1 MLIDLLR
8 QITSPSMTVQG
19 LATEWL
25 DDAQHRLRPDWFKE
39 AKRLLTKEILPTIGS
54 RRAKSVARL
63 DLVRVIEGL
72 RHRPSVA
79 RNTHIVL
86 SAMWGWG
93 LQTGRVQSNPM
104 VSLRRVRANARDRV
118 LDEGELQA
126 IWAATA
132 DGSAH
137 SRIVRLLMLTG
148 CRRDEIGH
156 LRWSEVRA
164 DRIELPGDRTK
175 NHRPHQVPL
184 CALAL
189 AQLPKRRTTWP
200 FVFGRRKAS
209 GFTGWSRC
217 KARLDERSGV
227 TAWTLHDLRRS
238 FVTHAAERRLAHTDV
253 IEAFINHASGVRG
266 GVAGVYNRSHL
277 WNERVALAKA
287 WATSFDPPG
296 VSPPVPSDHPA
307 Q

>member
-1 MLIDLLR
+1 MGSNMLLNLIR
-8 QITSPSMTVQG
+8 HITSPSMTVQG
-19 LATEWL
+19 LATDWMN
-25 DDAQHRLRPDWFKE
+25 DAQHRLRPDWFKE
-39 AKRLLTKEILPTIGS
+39 AKRLLTKEVLPTMGHL
-54 RRAKSVARL
+54 RAKSIARL

-93 LQTGRVQSNPM
+93 LQTGRLQSNPM
-104 VSLRRVRANARDRV
+104 VSLKRVRANSRDRV
-118 LDEGELQA
+118 LDEAELRA
-126 IWAATA
+126 IWASTA
-132 DGSAH
+132 DGH
-137 SRIVRLLMLTG
+137 DFSRIVRLLMLTG

-156 LRWSEVRA
+156 TRWSEVRS

-189 AQLPKRRTTWP
+189 AQLPRRRTTWP

-227 TAWTLHDLRRS
+227 VGWTLHDLRRS
-238 FVTHAAERRLAHTDV
+238 FVTHCAERRLAQTDV
-253 IEAFINHASGVRG
+253 IEAFVNHQSGVRG
-266 GVAGVYNRSHL
+266 GVAGIYNRSHL
-277 WNERVALAKA
+277 WAERVELAAK
-287 WATSFDPPG
+287 WADTFS
-296 VSPPVPSDHPA
+296 